1 MLPIVCHDCDRY
13 LFKPE
18 MKSGTIAYC
27 DRCNARLLRHEEDTL
42 GKTLALAITCF
53 ILFIIANAYPF
64 LIMRIEGIEQ
74 QTNMITGILELF
86 GQGMPALA
94 ALVLC
99 TAMLFPLLQISGMIY
114 LLLPMKLKRIPWKAA
129 AVYRT
134 MCHLKP
140 WGMMEVYM
148 VGILISMVKLVKM
161 ATIIPGLAAVAFMAL
176 ICLLTAAM
184 AGLNPDHVWRK
195 LPPKPGRLPE
205 VLPEGT
211 QMITC
216 HTCGMVCR
224 QPAGTH
230 DSLCPRCGT
239 SLHFRKTDSL
249 RRTWALIIAAC
260 ILYFPANILPITRL
274 NAFGKEQADTIMSG
288 VIYFMFSGSWHIAL
302 IIFVASVV
310 VPLMKI
316 FTLIYLLVSVWKRSS
331 FRPEERTRL
340 YRITEV
346 VGRWSMVDVYVVT
359 ILVAMV
365 KMGHLA
371 SMEAG
376 PGAIFFA
383 GVVVITMFA
392 AESFDPRLIWDAME
406 DSYDRSQ

>member
-1 MLPIVCHDCDRY
+1 M
-13 LFKPE
+13 
-18 MKSGTIAYC
+18 
-27 DRCNARLLRHEEDTL
+27 
-42 GKTLALAITCF
+42 
-53 ILFIIANAYPF
+53 
-64 LIMRIEGIEQ
+64 
-74 QTNMITGILELF
+74 
-86 GQGMPALA
+86 
-94 ALVLC
+94 
-99 TAMLFPLLQISGMIY
+99 
-114 LLLPMKLKRIPWKAA
+114 
-129 AVYRT
+129 YRT

-161 ATIIPGLAAVAFMAL
+161 ATIIPGLAAVAFLAL

-184 AGLNPDHVWRK
+184 AGLNPDHIWRR
-195 LPPKPGRLPE
+195 LPPRTGSLPPNVPADLPE
-205 VLPEGT
+205 DT
-211 QMITC
+211 HYIAC
-216 HTCGMVCR
+216 HTCDMVCR

-230 DSLCPRCGT
+230 DSVCPRCGS

-249 RRTWALIIAAC
+249 RRTWALIMAAI

-274 NAFGKEQADTIMSG
+274 NTLGQEQADTIMSG

-302 IIFVASVV
+302 VIFVASVV

-331 FRPEERTRL
+331 FRPEDRTRL
-340 YRITEV
+340 YRITEA
-346 VGRWSMVDVYVVT
+346 VGRWSMVDIYVVT

-371 SMEAG
+371 SIEAG

-406 DSYDRSQ
+406 DSHARSQ